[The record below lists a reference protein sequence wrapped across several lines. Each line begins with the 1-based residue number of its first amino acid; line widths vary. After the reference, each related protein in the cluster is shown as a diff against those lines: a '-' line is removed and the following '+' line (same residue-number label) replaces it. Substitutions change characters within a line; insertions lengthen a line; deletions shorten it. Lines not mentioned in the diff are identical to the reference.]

1 MSIPAFVRG
10 SIAPTFTA
18 FHDDLSLD
26 DDGQRN
32 LLDYM
37 VQAGGVNAFFL
48 RSGMGQ
54 MFAFGY
60 DEVQQL
66 TRNVCKHLAGR
77 APVLIGCNGI
87 WDRNYDRRPDPAVFL
102 RECVEL
108 GKFAADQGADG
119 VVYTVPEA
127 LLPAPGEST
136 ADVTVRFFETLCAA
150 VAAPVFLY
158 QPPKTLPEYM
168 LSPETWR
175 TLAGIDNLV
184 GGKASQ
190 SDGEYVFRICRA
202 VQDRDFAM
210 IIGCETVFYAG
221 VMAGGRAAIGQGT
234 SLNPWVINA
243 IQDRWDAG
251 DIAGVIQAQEVTNLL
266 CDTCPNPV
274 EFLKRYATDQ
284 GFRVPLNFRP
294 MTTNP
299 YMQDPTPM
307 SEAQYTAFK
316 AIFEREAAPYR

>member
-18 FHDDLSLD
+18 FNDDFTLNEA
-26 DDGQRN
+26 GQRN

-54 MFAFGY
+54 MFAFQY
-60 DEVQQL
+60 EEVKQL
-66 TRNVCKHLAGR
+66 TRNVCAHLAGR

-87 WDRNYDRRPDPAVFL
+87 WDRNYDRRPDPAEFL

-108 GKFAADQGADG
+108 GKYAADQGADG

-127 LLPAPGEST
+127 LLPTGGEST
-136 ADVTVRFFETLCAA
+136 ADLTVRFFETLCAA
-150 VAAPVFLY
+150 VQAPVFLY
-158 QPPKTLPEYM
+158 QPPKTLPEYI
-168 LSPETWR
+168 LAPATWR
-175 TLAGIDNLV
+175 RLAAIDNLV

-190 SDGEYVFRICRA
+190 SDGDYVFRICRA
-202 VQDRDFAM
+202 VHDQDFAM
-210 IIGCETVFYAG
+210 IVGCELVFYAG
-221 VMAGGRAAIGQGT
+221 LLAGGRAAIGQGT

-243 IQDRWDAG
+243 VQDRWDAG
-251 DIAGVIQAQEVTNLL
+251 DIAGVIAAQEVTNLL

-274 EFLKRYATDQ
+274 EFLKRYATEQ
-284 GFRVPLNFRP
+284 GFEVPLAFRP

-307 SEAQYTAFK
+307 TGAQYVAFK
-316 AIFEREAAPYR
+316 EIFERETAPYR